1 MIKIWFLLF
10 FFKKIYSISG
20 TDGEAFPSGYNTEP
34 IVNLYE
40 ICPCDKTAGVCDSGC
55 YCDKDCIQYM
65 MDNDYYKQYPD
76 SDPSSYASRNLNSKL
91 DYCYEYK
98 KSLDDLYNPL
108 VLAFKILKRGFCLY
122 KDNSNNDDND
132 NDNDNNDSEQND
144 SNDSN
149 IFAEVIGN
157 DRNNAFIQ
165 FRKMNIMAPTAL
177 PSGLCLLNSYPI
189 KYYED
194 YEVICSYRID
204 STDRTIISNAIAYQ
218 FAQGTPIYNLINGN
232 KYYYTIEKNL
242 NTNNYLIKK
251 IERIY
256 YVKNNSYDTFL
267 YYEDIDRDNTKLYQD
282 LTIIVKFL
290 EDTDDYTRSGN
301 PGYIKGKPILVGLE
315 GSNRTQYKN
324 DATFPMY
331 YRNSDYSNY
340 NQQIHYFYY
349 NNYFD
354 NKITFEDFMI
364 YGYNERLHAIMNN
377 LFNISHNIIGK
388 YGNANVNYDQDWN
401 KISSEYG
408 YDYIYLLTAEYRYV
422 GAVNNPQIKI
432 TKFTVHRNNYNN
444 GNSQDNNLCYFIAK
458 FFKQNNIK
466 TKWWY
471 APGPGFFKLP
481 RNVMYPFRIGTT
493 QYTTS

>member
-65 MDNDYYKQYPD
+65 MDNDYYEQYPD

-132 NDNDNNDSEQND
+132 NNNDIDNNDNNQMNLNND
-144 SNDSN
+144 V
-149 IFAEVIGN
+149 FEKVIGN
-157 DRNNAFIQ
+157 GVSENTHFEKIRNLL
-165 FRKMNIMAPTAL
+165 APISL
-177 PSGLCLLNSYPI
+177 PSGLCLFNSYPI
-189 KYYED
+189 KFYED
-194 YEVICSYRID
+194 YEVTCSYI
-204 STDRTIISNAIAYQ
+204 TGMHNEISDIFIRGVTANY
-218 FAQGTPIYNLINGN
+218 YVHN
-232 KYYYTIEKNL
+232 KYYYDENQNQNQYYLKKVEIIYRENREDSPFKN
-242 NTNNYLIKK
+242 
-251 IERIY
+251 
-256 YVKNNSYDTFL
+256 L
-267 YYEDIDRDNTKLYQD
+267 YYENGNNEDEDGYRD
-282 LTIIVKFL
+282 LTYIVKFL
-290 EDTDDYTRSGN
+290 NNDEDYTRSGN
-301 PGYIKGKPILVGLE
+301 PGYIKGKPLLIGFKEKGDNGIYSL
-315 GSNRTQYKN
+315 
-324 DATFPMY
+324 
-331 YRNSDYSNY
+331 YRNDSVFPIYFDENFNYRSDV
-340 NQQIHYFYY
+340 YFFY

-354 NKITFEDFMI
+354 NKITFEDFII
-364 YGYNERLHAIMNN
+364 YGYQNQHNYYETITNIFNQEINNENN
-377 LFNISHNIIGK
+377 NIDYYIVGTH
-388 YGNANVNYDQDWN
+388 GNANVNYTKDWVKIEHNNVN
-401 KISSEYG
+401 KR
-408 YDYIYLLTAEYRYV
+408 IYLLTGIYRYV

-432 TKFTVHRNNYNN
+432 ESLKVDPVDYNN
-444 GNSQDNNLCYFIAK
+444 GPLYYFILK
-458 FFKQNNIK
+458 FFKRNIN